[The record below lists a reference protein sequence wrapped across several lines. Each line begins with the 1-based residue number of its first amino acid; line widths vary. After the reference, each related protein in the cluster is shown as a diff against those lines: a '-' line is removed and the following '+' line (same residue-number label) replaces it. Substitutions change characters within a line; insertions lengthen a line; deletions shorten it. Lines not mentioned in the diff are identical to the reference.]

1 MANNENRD
9 KLPIKLKSERFFVTG
24 SKEGGDTI
32 LTSSFQLASASFAE
46 KKYLTNDYLTWT
58 EGAIIYQL
66 QNMQDDMTH
75 LHKEVSQSVYETSI
89 SEFASISSAS
99 FGVISSSLI
108 PDKKIKHHLGSSG
121 KEWHTSYMLTA
132 SIGGGIFTSASLA
145 AGGSGGGSSNI
156 TVDTSITNGSTNP
169 VTNDAI
175 HDALANKQST
185 LTFGKS
191 SGNALKSEEAL
202 STNDVLLMGSS
213 HVKGRTYS
221 NFKSDLSLVK
231 GDVGLG
237 NVDNTTD
244 ANKPVSTATQT
255 ALNAKATTAAVAGDL
270 IPDKDDKYDLGSST
284 KEWQDLYVD
293 GVANV
298 DELSLGVISTDLI
311 PKTAAQKG
319 SGQNLGSPKARWSR
333 IWLASN
339 IDVSGSSLVISSP
352 SASAAGDDFNV
363 VVSGSIVPGDTDSGS
378 LGSIDAPFKDLFIQ
392 SSSIYLADM
401 STHNFGS
408 GNKSW
413 KQMSKSEKLQRS
425 TIFRKD
431 DVDKLKR
438 GESLNDS
445 GHISASGNF
454 HVVGSTHLRG
464 TTLIE
469 GNTTIDGLT
478 DVKGGFRIN
487 GQAIT
492 DAELQALR
500 GLSTGDG
507 SIQTQLDTKHATID
521 AGNRLNA
528 NLIGGGNVSSI
539 EFNQLDGIGTST
551 IATQLSA
558 KQDTIT
564 FGIGNKEV
572 IKCGTGIVDDD
583 FLRINGTSLEGR
595 SASELKGDLS
605 LVKGDVGLG
614 NVDNTSDAS
623 KPVST
628 LTTAALGKK
637 LNLTGGTM
645 TGLVA
650 EPFVLTDS
658 ATIATAKGAID
669 ARATRVFQIMNA
681 KGQTWNVAL
690 ATPAYRGQEL
700 TIIAMGAG
708 TITHTNPGKLTPAGI
723 FVSPNG
729 SNISVAA
736 NTAVKFVA
744 NRQQYWIQIV

>member
-9 KLPIKLKSERFFVTG
+9 KLPIKLKSERFFITG
-24 SKEGGDTI
+24 STAVNDTI
-32 LTSSFQLASASFAE
+32 LTSSFELASASFAE
-46 KKYLTNDYLTWT
+46 KKYLSEDYLGWT

-66 QNMQDDMTH
+66 QNMQDDMTNI
-75 LHKEVSQSVYETSI
+75 HKEVSQSVYETSI
-89 SEFASISSAS
+89 SEFASLGSAS
-99 FGVISSSLI
+99 LGVISSSLV
-108 PDKKIKHHLGSSG
+108 PDL
-121 KEWHTSYMLTA
+121 
-132 SIGGGIFTSASLA
+132 
-145 AGGSGGGSSNI
+145 
-156 TVDTSITNGSTNP
+156 
-169 VTNDAI
+169 
-175 HDALANKQST
+175 
-185 LTFGKS
+185 
-191 SGNALKSEEAL
+191 
-202 STNDVLLMGSS
+202 
-213 HVKGRTYS
+213 
-221 NFKSDLSLVK
+221 
-231 GDVGLG
+231 
-237 NVDNTTD
+237 DN
-244 ANKPVSTATQT
+244 
-255 ALNAKATTAAVAGDL
+255 
-270 IPDKDDKYDLGSST
+270 KYDLGSST
-284 KEWQDLYVD
+284 KEWKNLYID
-293 GVANV
+293 GTANL
-298 DELSLGVISTDLI
+298 DRADIGAIGTNLI
-311 PKTAAQKG
+311 PVVPAKKG
-319 SGQNLGSPKARWSR
+319 QGQTIGSDKARWSR
-333 IWLASN
+333 IFLASQ
-339 IDVSGSSLVISSP
+339 IDVSGSQLIISSP
-352 SASAAGDDFNV
+352 SASVAGDDFNV

-445 GHISASGNF
+445 GHISASGDF
-454 HVVGSTHLRG
+454 HVVGSTHLKG

-500 GLSTGDG
+500 GLATGNG
-507 SIQTQLDTKHATID
+507 SIQTQLNAKHATID
-521 AGNRLNA
+521 ASNRLNA

-558 KQDTIT
+558 KQDTIN

-583 FLRINGTSLEGR
+583 FLRIDGTSLEGL
-595 SASELKGDLS
+595 SASEVKTALS

-628 LTTAALGKK
+628 ATQTALNKK
-637 LNLTGGTM
+637 LSLTGGTM
-645 TGLVA
+645 TGLIQPIVTA
-650 EPFVLTDS
+650 MKSAPNKNTIDARGTNVFEFVVKQG
-658 ATIATAKGAID
+658 ATVDIATALH
-669 ARATRVFQIMNA
+669 V
-681 KGQTWNVAL
+681 
-690 ATPAYRGQEL
+690 GQEM
-700 TIIAMGAG
+700 TIVNLGQG
-708 TITHTNPGKLTPAGI
+708 LVTITHTGGKPAQ
-723 FVSPNG
+723 FSFF
-729 SNISVAA
+729 ISGGKNLSIATGQA
-736 NTAVKFVA
+736 YKFIYTNV
-744 NRQQYWIQIV
+744 NQWMVIQ